1 MIVCPVCEHSQAIGA
16 ECEVCGKRFAP
27 GALPVAPVTP
37 MEGLETT
44 GHGAVDLGLAI
55 AEPIPELEPTLAA
68 PVDAPEER
76 TPGMEP
82 TGAAP
87 VDVDAVAIPDL
98 ERVQHAELPGD
109 APTALP
115 VAPICRYCRTP
126 AVPGEKSCSRCG
138 MRLPVIDASLV
149 VQGAGGGHQCPNCGA
164 FVTAR
169 ELCPGCG
176 NRLTP
181 PTLE

>member
-1 MIVCPVCEHSQAIGA
+1 MIVCPVCEHPQETGA

-27 GALPVAPVTP
+27 GSLPVAPVAP

-44 GHGAVDLGLAI
+44 GHAAVTAGFDAFGS
-55 AEPIPELEPTLAA
+55 IPELEPTLAP
-68 PVDAPEER
+68 PVDVAEDR
-76 TPGMEP
+76 TPGIEATRM
-82 TGAAP
+82 AP
-87 VDVDAVAIPDL
+87 VDVDAPAIPDL
-98 ERVQHAELPGD
+98 ERQRAEIPGD

-126 AVPGEKSCSRCG
+126 AVPGERSCSRCG
-138 MRLPVIDASLV
+138 MRLPLIDAALV
-149 VQGAGGGHQCPNCGA
+149 AEAPGGAHQCPNCGA
-164 FVTAR
+164 LVAAR

-181 PTLE
+181 PALE